1 MAELDRFGEPIVDPI
16 VGEPTDPE
24 PHPPCPNNGL
34 WEDDDGNPR
43 FCPECRPDLRPAERK
58 WRAYITDQ
66 KPPEET

>member
-1 MAELDRFGEPIVDPI
+1 MTGYDRYGEPEIDPI
-16 VGEPTDPE
+16 VGGPTE
-24 PHPPCPNNGL
+24 HPPCPNNGL

-43 FCPECRPDLRPAERK
+43 FCPECRPELRSDHRR